1 MTNIAIFIRYSS
13 APPTM
18 LLLPTLFDD
27 RAHAAARKLGAL
39 FAIIVAANLG
49 AWAWALVALHGH
61 PTLLA
66 TALLAYTL
74 GLRHAVD
81 ADHIAAID
89 NVIRKL
95 MQEGKRPL
103 SAGFF
108 FALGHSTVVVAMTV
122 AVCVAATAL
131 APRLAAIKSVGGVVG
146 TLVSATYLCLLG
158 MLNLVIL
165 GGAWRAW
172 RQRAGVGVRARVGG
186 ADMRSGGMDTHLGA
200 GGVAQHGEPAPTRA
214 APLARLMRPLF
225 RIATRS
231 WHMYPIGLLFGLG
244 FDTASE
250 VALFALAAAEASRG
264 LSLWSVLLF
273 PALFTAA
280 MALGDT
286 ADGALMIRAY
296 GWATTKPARKLF
308 YNLAITLVSVL
319 VAFGIAGVEL
329 LGLLRSELDLAGPFW
344 TFVERVN
351 GQSSAIGYAIVAVF
365 LASWLLSV
373 MRYKSRRR
381 LRVS

>member
-1 MTNIAIFIRYSS
+1 MVF
-13 APPTM
+13 
-18 LLLPTLFDD
+18 LHTLFDD
-27 RAHAAARKLGAL
+27 RAHAAPRKLGAL

-49 AWAWALVALHGH
+49 AWAWALVALRGH
-61 PTLLA
+61 PALLA
-66 TALLAYTL
+66 TAVLAYTL

-95 MQEGKRPL
+95 MQEGKQPL

-108 FALGHSTVVVAMTV
+108 FALGHSTIVVAMTV

-131 APRLAAIKSVGGVVG
+131 APRMAALTSVGGVVG

-158 MLNLVIL
+158 AFNLVIL
-165 GGAWRAW
+165 GAAWRAW
-172 RQRAGVGVRARVGG
+172 RLRAGGAARHAAIAG
-186 ADMRSGGMDTHLGA
+186 ANG
-200 GGVAQHGEPAPTRA
+200 
-214 APLARLMRPLF
+214 PLARLTRPLF

-286 ADGALMIRAY
+286 ADGALMMRAY
-296 GWATTKPARKLF
+296 GWATTHPARKLL

-329 LGLLRSELDLAGPFW
+329 LGLLRGEFDLAGPFW
-344 TFVERVN
+344 RIVDRVN
-351 GQSSAIGYAIVAVF
+351 AQSSALGAAIVTVF
-365 LASWLLSV
+365 LASWLLALV
-373 MRYKSRRR
+373 LHKSRRR
-381 LRVS
+381 SRVS